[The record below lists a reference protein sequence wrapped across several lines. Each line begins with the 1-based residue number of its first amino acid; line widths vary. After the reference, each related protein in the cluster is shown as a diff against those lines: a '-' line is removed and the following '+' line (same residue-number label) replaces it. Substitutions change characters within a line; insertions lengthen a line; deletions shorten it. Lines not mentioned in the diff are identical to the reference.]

1 MTMKTAL
8 GLVVGAILALWVGSA
23 SAQEPAGLAAFNSP
37 AVTDTELS
45 GIAGGASPVTIAM
58 TNQSLSALN
67 SGNTINADSL
77 TTGGVNIDAGA
88 FSGFN
93 GVGNFVFNTGNNNNL
108 QGSLSITI
116 ITPGAP

>member
-1 MTMKTAL
+1 MKTAL
-8 GLVVGAILALWVGSA
+8 GLVMGALIVLWSGWA
-23 SAQEPAGLAAFNSP
+23 NAQEPASLSAFGRPAITDSELA
-37 AVTDTELS
+37 
-45 GIAGGASPVTIAM
+45 GIAGGASPVTVAM
-58 TNQSLSALN
+58 TNQTLTALN
-67 SGNTINADSL
+67 SGNTVNAENL
-77 TTGGVNIDAGA
+77 TTGDVSIGSGA

>member
-1 MTMKTAL
+1 MIIKTAL
-8 GLVVGAILALWVGSA
+8 GLVVGAVLALWIGSA
-23 SAQEPAGLAAFNSP
+23 NAQEPAAFSAFNTPIVS
-37 AVTDTELS
+37 DTELS
-45 GIAGGASPVTIAM
+45 GIAGGASPVAIAV

-93 GVGNFVFNTGNNNNL
+93 GVVNFVFNTGNNNNL